1 MMRKLYIILLFITCC
16 GLLSAQSYKPIS
28 VEVQLR
34 DQNTGSSDGLGGY
47 LIRCDSKKEAEDLL
61 AQYRKNLLMYGN
73 EASDAFSSMSFSS
86 NKTSMFNDD
95 GAKLTITVR
104 PDGYFLVFVLGAN
117 GKEAFLLESVN
128 GRTKIEIP
136 VKVRTT
142 EGEAL
147 VEADQLVSPP
157 GEMLKGVTHG
167 IRVTLR
173 NLMWTREEHSLNN
186 ARYVLQP
193 VVYNGCENDSVFT
206 QSNQYMVLP
215 PYIVDGIEY
224 KQTQKRRML
233 FDESNDPLTQ
243 WRVKKEIDE
252 KKTKDT
258 VKTQLK
264 EIVTEN
270 QKDTVLLM
278 RTRKKSEF
286 RLNDSFNKKSKDHK
300 VNVQGY
306 IWYEDYNFPYFK
318 EQFELASC
326 RMRDPMR
333 FLECDSIL
341 KSYPML
347 VDKNSF
353 YWVEPNT
360 QPIEEPGNLSLNFVN
375 GKAELEPTDTMGLRQ
390 LAELRELLGT
400 LSHDDSKEFWGIT
413 IKGQASPDGR
423 FTTNDRLS
431 RERMQYAVREATA
444 LMKKGPKIDA
454 TSSVASW
461 EQVADI
467 LEADS
472 LFELADKIRGIVKA
486 LPKRPDEQ
494 GGRIRNIPEYKT
506 KILPAAEKL
515 RTISY
520 SYTYTNY
527 RVLEPEEIYE
537 RWQNDEDYRSGN
549 KSMEYYEYCYLFDY
563 FKEDTTVMRILS
575 ERAYKRFNTRF
586 KKMDAPWPLAAYHYA
601 QCQLRN
607 GICDTTI
614 LLPYIKKGNYKP
626 NIRSQESRLD
636 GKGGLEVTKLY
647 NDPAIVSLQ
656 VAIKI
661 ELGDYVSAYNYTYYL
676 PEDRDRNRLQA
687 FLKCLAGFYEYDCP
701 ERKLVMNSSP
711 MNKVVIYTALN
722 KEKYNIQAS
731 ILLNDTTL
739 FPKQDDY
746 RILYLRSILAARK
759 KNGQGKSAWGNP
771 EFILQKDCPYIYDLW
786 RLDEK
791 YYQMT
796 IDDGEF
802 ENSVRNDFIKLWDF
816 YKRYGDEYMQR
827 IKRKDID
834 LEFQND
840 NKTGRWKLFEY
851 DKDGNRHEVQEIQY
865 Q

>member
-16 GLLSAQSYKPIS
+16 GFLSAQSYKPIS

-34 DQNTGSSDGLGGY
+34 DSITRSSDGLGGY
-47 LIRCDSKKEAEDLL
+47 LIRCDSKQEAEDLL
-61 AQYRKNLLMYGN
+61 AQYRKKLSTYNN
-73 EASDAFSSMSFSS
+73 EGDAFSSMSFSS
-86 NKTSMFNDD
+86 NKISMFNDD

-104 PDGYFLVFVLGAN
+104 PDSYFLVFVLGAK
-117 GKEAFLLESVN
+117 GKDAFRRVSVD
-128 GRTKIEIP
+128 GRTKIEIE
-136 VKVRTT
+136 VVVRTT
-142 EGEAL
+142 PEAL
-147 VEADQLVSPP
+147 VVEKMKKKGP
-157 GEMLKGVTHG
+157 GKTFTPVVHG
-167 IRVTLR
+167 INVTLKDS
-173 NLMWTREEHSLNN
+173 MWTREDYSLDN

-193 VVYNGCENDSVFT
+193 VVYNGCEDDSVFT
-206 QSNQYMVLP
+206 QSNQYMLLP
-215 PYIVDGIEY
+215 PYVVDGIEY

-233 FDESNDPLTQ
+233 FDESNDPLIQ
-243 WRVKKEIDE
+243 WRVKKKNDE
-252 KKTKDT
+252 RNPSDT
-258 VKTQLK
+258 
-264 EIVTEN
+264 I
-270 QKDTVLLM
+270 LLM
-278 RTRKKSEF
+278 HTRKASKYV
-286 RLNDSFNKKSKDHK
+286 LNDSFNKKSKEHK

-306 IWYEDYNFPYFK
+306 IWYEDYNLPYFK
-318 EQFELASC
+318 EMFELGSC

-341 KSYPML
+341 KNYPL
-347 VDKNSF
+347 QVDRNSF

-375 GKAELEPTDTMGLRQ
+375 GRAELEPTDTMGLRQ

-423 FTTNDRLS
+423 YSTNEKLG
-431 RERMQYAVREATA
+431 RERMMYAVKEATA
-444 LMKKGPKIDA
+444 LMKKGPAIDA
-454 TSSVASW
+454 SSRVATW
-461 EQVADI
+461 DEVADI

-537 RWQNDEDYRSGN
+537 RWQNDEDYRNGN

-563 FKEDTTVMRILS
+563 YKEDTTVMRILS

-586 KKMDAPWPLAAYHYA
+586 KEMNAPWPLAAYHYA

-614 LLPYIKKGNYKP
+614 LLPYIEKGNYQP
-626 NIRSQESRLD
+626 NIRYQGARLG
-636 GKGGLEVTKLY
+636 GKEGLEVKELY

-661 ELGDYVSAYNYTYYL
+661 ELGDYMSAHNYTWYL
-676 PEDRDRNRLQA
+676 PKDRDRERLQA
-687 FLKCLAGFYEYDCP
+687 FLWCLAGGYEVEDSP

-711 MNKVVIYTALN
+711 MNKVVIYMSLDQDNDNMTASL
-722 KEKYNIQAS
+722 
-731 ILLNDTTL
+731 LLNDTTL

-746 RILYLRSILAARK
+746 RVLYLKSILAARK
-759 KNGQGKSAWGNP
+759 KNNAQSKSAWGNP
-771 EFILQKDCPYIYDLW
+771 EFILQQAPYIYDLW
-786 RLDEK
+786 RKDEK
-791 YYQMT
+791 YYEMML
-796 IDDGEF
+796 DDGEF
-802 ENSVRNDFIKLWDF
+802 ANNVRNEFIKLWDF

-827 IKRKDID
+827 IKRKDMD
-834 LEFQND
+834 LLFQND
-840 NKTGRWKLFEY
+840 SKTGRWKLIEY
-851 DKDGNRHEVQEIQY
+851 DKDGNQHEVQEIQY